1 MSRGRRVGGG
11 ECDPEPLAG
20 DAEPARGAVEAE
32 QDDLLGEWF
41 ESRPDRRNRARDAR
55 VGRPARNVMAAARG
69 DLNAEDCPDEQHGD
83 QRQREPPHERLRS
96 LSASAGPS
104 ASSASPAATRKA
116 VRNARVAARL
126 S

>member
-1 MSRGRRVGGG
+1 MGGTG
-11 ECDPEPLAG
+11 
-20 DAEPARGAVEAE
+20 ARH
-32 QDDLLGEWF
+32 
-41 ESRPDRRNRARDAR
+41 AR
-55 VGRPARNVMAAARG
+55 VGRPARHVMAAARG
-69 DLNAEDCPDEQHGD
+69 DLDAEDGRDEQHGD
-83 QRQREPPHERLRS
+83 QRQRESPHERLRS